1 VKFVPEG
8 KEEGKENIKLL
19 FRVKEAKPKWFGFGG
34 GIRSSE
40 WLLLKGE
47 WGHNNITGNGQRFS
61 AQVSFSPNLRFNG
74 AHLEDV
80 NLRYIEPYFI
90 STPLRMILHS
100 FVNRERLWD
109 PDSNHL
115 NPQYTAIGGDLRLG
129 RDFGLNHNV
138 NLYGEYRIKK
148 AYGEEVEKDQ
158 DLTASFLLSNS
169 WDTRNNIL
177 DPRRG
182 HFIHF
187 TGEVAGIP
195 LGDNSFTRW
204 IGEGSYYYQ
213 PIKKVVLASR
223 LRSGAIFQF
232 GGKEVPFDEGFEL
245 KGVNVIRGMDEVRQS
260 KENVWK
266 YNTNLNM
273 ELRFQVY
280 KRIWAGYFVDI
291 GGLWSEVKNMSW
303 DSALLGAGFG
313 IRYNT
318 VIGPLR
324 VDYGHPIKDPKKND
338 RGKIYLSI
346 GHQF

>member
-1 VKFVPEG
+1 
-8 KEEGKENIKLL
+8 
-19 FRVKEAKPKWFGFGG
+19 VKEAKPKWFGFGG

-40 WLLLKGE
+40 WLLLKGD

-280 KRIWAGYFVDI
+280 KRIWAGAGTALFLELDL
-291 GGLWSEVKNMSW
+291 GL
-303 DSALLGAGFG
+303 DT
-313 IRYNT
+313 IR
-318 VIGPLR
+318 
-324 VDYGHPIKDPKKND
+324 
-338 RGKIYLSI
+338 
-346 GHQF
+346 